1 MRKSGST
8 IRIGGGLAVAA
19 VLALGLTQAGAAI
32 LPSLDSQ
39 VNNGNGTF
47 TYNYH
52 ADLATDQRVDTT
64 DFLTMYDFFGLV
76 PGSVVVN
83 SPGYTVTYQ
92 NVGVTPP
99 STLPTDN
106 PTIPNF
112 TIVRT
117 GGTIGGPQTP
127 LFTYSAISTSGV
139 TTVGTFAA
147 NATRSTGDLIGT
159 KIANVG
165 LIIIPAVTT
174 PEPASL
180 ALVGMA
186 APFALALVRRRR
198 AKNA

>member
-1 MRKSGST
+1 MRKSST
-8 IRIGGGLAVAA
+8 FFRIGGGLAVAA

-32 LPSLDSQ
+32 IPNFDSL
-39 VNNGNGTF
+39 VNNGDGTF

-52 ADLATDQRVDTT
+52 ADLAADQRVDNT

-76 PGSVVVN
+76 PGSVVVGAA
-83 SPGYTVTYQ
+83 GYTVSYQ

-99 STLPTDN
+99 STLPTDD

-112 TIVRT
+112 TITRT

-127 LFTYSAISTSGV
+127 LFTYSATSIVGL
-139 TTVGTFAA
+139 TTTRTFAA

-165 LIIIPAVTT
+165 LTIGPTTPT

-180 ALVGMA
+180 ALLGIGV
-186 APFALALVRRRR
+186 PFALTIIRRRR
-198 AKNA
+198 AVNA